1 LIHRIRRVR
10 ALSEPSRLAA
20 AVFLLLVV
28 ATIGAFFAAQRLK
41 HQPPLLRYRA
51 SDRAFSPNG
60 DGIKDS
66 ARIRF
71 NLPEA
76 DDVTVTILDED
87 GGTVARI
94 ARTRFLPEG
103 KATLRWDGLTD
114 DGVLAPEDSYRVRVG
129 LRDEGRT
136 NTLPHSIKLDLTAP
150 RPGIEPVDSPGR
162 RPIVI
167 DGLERRSAVAKVTGA
182 AKRPRFSVWR
192 TDVAKQRE
200 VVMRLPRV
208 GNRRAEWDGRISGR
222 LAPPGTYMIT
232 ADALDRAGNRGSAPR
247 VLPPPRAGKAA
258 GGVGVLVRPVA
269 ISPPLSP
276 VASGGVARVG
286 VDAGGRRYSW
296 ALRRLDGER
305 VGRGRSRARRLAL
318 RVPQGP
324 AGAFVLTVRT
334 RVATARA
341 VVPVAA
347 PRPRP
352 VLVVLPA
359 LTWQGRN
366 DVDDDGDGLP
376 DSLARD
382 RKARVQRPFARGRLP
397 VGFKRSEAMLLAYLD
412 RQELRYELTTDLA
425 LARAGGAPLTGRSGV
440 ILAGD
445 VRWLPEQLGDRLR
458 AFVRGG
464 GGLLS
469 VGFDSLHRTM
479 SLGALTMSSPSDR
492 SKRDFLGANVSPPV
506 AGTSGLIA
514 QTDEI
519 NLFAGTAGSIGSW
532 DAWEQTADVGAR
544 RLVATAVVSGGEN
557 VFVAY
562 RLGRGLVIRP
572 GVRGWNSALDNDIA
586 PPATTTRRIW
596 TLLRR

>member
-1 LIHRIRRVR
+1 MR

-41 HQPPLLRYRA
+41 QQPPLLRYRA

-136 NTLPHSIKLDLTAP
+136 NTLPHTIKLDLTAP
-150 RPGIEPVDSPGR
+150 RPRVQPVDASGR

-167 DGLERRSAVAKVTGA
+167 DGLERRSAVAKVTRA
-182 AKRPRFSVWR
+182 ARRPRFSVWR
-192 TDVAKQRE
+192 TDVAKPRK
-200 VVMRLPRV
+200 VVERLPRV

-247 VLPPPRAGKAA
+247 VLPPPRTGKAA

-269 ISPPLSP
+269 ISPPLTP
-276 VASGGVARVG
+276 VASGSVARVG
-286 VDAGGRRYSW
+286 IHAGGRRYSW

-305 VGRGRSRARRLAL
+305 VGRGRSRTRRLAL
-318 RVPQGP
+318 RLPEGP

-382 RKARVQRPFARGRLP
+382 RKARVDRPFARGRLP

-425 LARAGGAPLTGRSGV
+425 LARAGGAPLTGHSGV

-458 AFVRGG
+458 AFVRSGG
-464 GGLLS
+464 RLLS
-469 VGFDSLHRTM
+469 VGFDSLHRTV

-492 SKRDFLGANVSPPV
+492 SDTDVLGANVSPPV
-506 AGTSGLIA
+506 AGASGLIA

-519 NLFAGTAGSIGSW
+519 NLFAGTAGSLGSW
-532 DAWEQTADVGAR
+532 DGWEETADVGAG

-562 RLGRGLVIRP
+562 RLGGGLVIRP
-572 GVRGWNSALDNDIA
+572 GVRGWNAALDDDIA